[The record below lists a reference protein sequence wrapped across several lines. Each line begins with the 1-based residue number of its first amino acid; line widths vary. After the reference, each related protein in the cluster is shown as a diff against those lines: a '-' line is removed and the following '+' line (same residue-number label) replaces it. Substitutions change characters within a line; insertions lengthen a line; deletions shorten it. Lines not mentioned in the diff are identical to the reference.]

1 MQNKSRQ
8 RRYERTSRRI
18 AAAGHSLPIKIVNL
32 ITHICPQNT
41 DLKSKCQDY
50 FLKILSFRDFS
61 LKLIWRTF
69 DNRGMSKIQAR
80 LILAQHLMWGTR
92 NEFERT
98 KYLELIVYYRNIIKL
113 VERIKNG
120 EIGKNL
126 ESNGEKT
133 GTDG

>member
-1 MQNKSRQ
+1 
-8 RRYERTSRRI
+8 
-18 AAAGHSLPIKIVNL
+18 
-32 ITHICPQNT
+32 
-41 DLKSKCQDY
+41 
-50 FLKILSFRDFS
+50 
-61 LKLIWRTF
+61 
-69 DNRGMSKIQAR
+69 MSKIQAR